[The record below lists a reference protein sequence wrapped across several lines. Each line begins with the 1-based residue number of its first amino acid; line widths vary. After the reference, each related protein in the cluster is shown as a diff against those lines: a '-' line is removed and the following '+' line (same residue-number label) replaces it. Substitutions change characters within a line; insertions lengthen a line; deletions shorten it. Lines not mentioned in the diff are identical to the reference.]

1 MKKICNLIIIFVL
14 AIMISKS
21 VFATEYW
28 DKENKKREK
37 VYKEALNSYM
47 QTFTKEDTPEED
59 RITKFEFTGYSQ
71 RDKEEN
77 NEKLYSTI
85 SFHVEPYNEKNTTW
99 SKTGNY
105 CFAQFSKIN
114 NEYVLDKISRYPENY
129 DEFLKRFEQ
138 YKKTSKESNNTEKT
152 IIQREAQGQ
161 LADQEIQKI
170 NIGLIILFVILFII
184 SGIILI
190 TYIKKK

>member
-37 VYKEALNSYM
+37 VYKEALTSYM

-71 RDKEEN
+71 GDKEEN
-77 NEKLYSTI
+77 NEKLYETI
-85 SFHVEPYNEKNTTW
+85 LFRVEPYNEKNTTW
-99 SKTGNY
+99 SKTDNY

-152 IIQREAQGQ
+152 IIQGKAQEQ
-161 LADQEIQKI
+161 LANQEIQKI